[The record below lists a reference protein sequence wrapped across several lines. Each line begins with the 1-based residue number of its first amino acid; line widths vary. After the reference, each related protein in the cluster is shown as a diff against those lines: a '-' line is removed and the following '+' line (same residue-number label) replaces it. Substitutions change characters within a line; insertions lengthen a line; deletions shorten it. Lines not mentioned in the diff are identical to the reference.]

1 MKGKTN
7 GGINQ
12 YESKVHVSNLHKE
25 KYESSIFE
33 SEEKKRSCRN

>member
-12 YESKVHVSNLHKE
+12 YESKVNVSNLHEKE
-25 KYESSIFE
+25 YESSISK
-33 SEEKKRSCRN
+33 SEEK